1 VPALY
6 SDFPLS
12 ALHLIAFSTNGRV
25 LADTLVT
32 AHVPGGD
39 VSVVCPFPE
48 MCFTGKIPPGLS
60 PPPCLNPSRCLTE
73 VTGWSP
79 PDVAVWQDPR
89 GGTPMMIVSDVYRPF
104 LKGVKSAPLSFNQP
118 TRSSA
123 KGADLPNSSETYNS
137 LVPQRL
143 NRVLG
148 QFNDGMAEA
157 DAIAIL
163 GPDCRWRCRQC
174 MGACAPDV
182 IFQYPQSN
190 QLVSGELWRTA
201 RNAVPVDPAIRT
213 PYTCQRIL
221 ECGL

>member
-1 VPALY
+1 MAESSAAGFCLRRSLTLPQEKETIWQSNGQEAIVVPALY

-48 MCFTGKIPPGLS
+48 MCFTGKIPPDLS

-89 GGTPMMIVSDVYRPF
+89 GGTPMIIVSDVYRPF

-157 DAIAIL
+157 DAIAVL
-163 GPDCRWRCRQC
+163 GPDCRWRLPAMHGRRSER
-174 MGACAPDV
+174 GRP
-182 IFQYPQSN
+182 
-190 QLVSGELWRTA
+190 LVR
-201 RNAVPVDPAIRT
+201 
-213 PYTCQRIL
+213 
-221 ECGL
+221 